1 MRRILLLFAVF
12 FTFSSS
18 SAEASWWKRLDGV
31 QAHRAAIAP
40 LPSGYVAA
48 FNGDD
53 DATLVVLDTK
63 GDVTASRTLPAQIV
77 MFLTTTPDGEIFA
90 GIGKHSLS
98 PGERPYVRLTKLHQ
112 DLSLDWV
119 RRVATA
125 EGEPIPLSRGAGAAD
140 GGILVPGEHHAG
152 VVLTKVDA
160 RGSVEWSTRIDP
172 SGEERINA
180 ATPTRDGGW
189 VAVGATPRWM
199 WIVRLAPDGKIEWQR
214 AYGPSAGFLESVAEA
229 ADGSIFVVGSRQG
242 LPLLM
247 KLDARGDVVWSKASA
262 APGYGLALV
271 ASSARQWT
279 ATMTVSRT
287 LHVVTFDGDGAIAW
301 QRAIG
306 SDGMSPM
313 VLGYEGMML
322 ARSRGAVALSA
333 LLGTSRP
340 AVLQI
345 DHNGAMPDCAWVA
358 EGKVAFNDA
367 TVRRE
372 ELAVEISSLDLRSGP
387 GSIDLVEATVA
398 AAPETCT
405 SNPRMA
411 MLPTSAPET
420 KTVAFR
426 QGEDFSAL
434 RRDAGE
440 MLLARQF
447 AQLDAMAD
455 RLRRDRPSRDPM
467 RPNSHLDTL
476 YGRLADDEL
485 APVRT
490 RLSLLREWRTKEPAS
505 ITAAVAL
512 ANALYR
518 AAWNARGSGMGDTV
532 TATGSSQYDTHMNE
546 AREVVDGLGT
556 AGEADPRFW
565 TLRIQL
571 AHELG
576 LGDASQIAL
585 RALARHAD
593 PEIALAAARYLYPQ
607 WGGSPEEYM
616 AFADAVAR
624 ATHSSFGDGLY
635 FWLVYQIKNYD
646 SSEDYKQY
654 KTDWPRAVKAARDLI
669 DKYPEWLPSYHRLAR
684 LARRYGDR
692 AAARA
697 MFERPEL
704 EWFEDADRTWA
715 AREVYEDARQW
726 ALEPPPMQ

>member
-1 MRRILLLFAVF
+1 MRGLFHLQQLDRRSLVV
-12 FTFSSS
+12 
-18 SAEASWWKRLDGV
+18 EALDGV
-31 QAHRAAIAP
+31 QAQRTAIAP

-48 FNGDD
+48 FTGDK
-53 DATLVVLDTK
+53 DATLVVLDTN
-63 GDVTASRTLPAQIV
+63 GHVTASRTLPAQGV
-77 MFLTTTPDGEIFA
+77 LFLTTTAGGEIFA
-90 GIGKHSLS
+90 GIGKRSLS
-98 PGERPYVRLTKLHQ
+98 PDEHPYVRLTKLRP

-119 RRVATA
+119 RRIATA
-125 EGEPIPLSRGAGAAD
+125 EGDTIPLMRGAGAAD
-140 GGILVPGEHHAG
+140 GGILVRGERDAG

-160 RGSVEWSTRIDP
+160 RGAVEWSTSIDP
-172 SGEERINA
+172 SDEERINA
-180 ATPTRDGGW
+180 ATQMRDGGW

-199 WIVRLAPDGKIEWQR
+199 WIVRLAPDGKVEWQR
-214 AYGPSAGFLESVAEA
+214 AYGPATSWLESVAVA
-229 ADGSIFVVGSRQG
+229 SDGSILVVGNRQN
-242 LPLLM
+242 LPFLM
-247 KLDARGDVVWSKASA
+247 KLDARGDVVWSKVSA
-262 APGYGLALV
+262 TPGYGLAVV
-271 ASSARQWT
+271 ASSATQWT
-279 ATMTVSRT
+279 ATITVSRT

-306 SDGMSPM
+306 SDEMSPM
-313 VLGYEGMML
+313 FLGYEGMML

-333 LLGTSRP
+333 LLGTLSP

-345 DHNGAMPDCAWVA
+345 DHSGAMPDCPWVA

-372 ELAVEISSLDLRSGP
+372 ELAVEISSLDLLSGP
-387 GSIDLVEATVA
+387 GSIELVEATVA
-398 AAPETCT
+398 AAPETCAST
-405 SNPRMA
+405 TPIA
-411 MLPTSAPET
+411 MRSTPAPEPR
-420 KTVAFR
+420 TVAFR
-426 QGEDFSAL
+426 QQEDFSAL

-476 YGRLADDEL
+476 YARLADDEL

-490 RLSLLREWRTKEPAS
+490 RLSLLREWRAKEPAS
-505 ITAAVAL
+505 LTAAVAL
-512 ANALYR
+512 AHALYR
-518 AAWNARGSGMGDTV
+518 AAWDARGSGMADTV
-532 TATGSSQYDTHMNE
+532 TATGSSQYDTYINE
-546 AREVVDGLGT
+546 AGKVVGGLGA

-616 AFADAVAR
+616 AFANAVAR

-654 KTDWPRAVKAARDLI
+654 KTDWPRAVKAGRDLI

-704 EWFEDADRTWA
+704 EWFQDADRTWA